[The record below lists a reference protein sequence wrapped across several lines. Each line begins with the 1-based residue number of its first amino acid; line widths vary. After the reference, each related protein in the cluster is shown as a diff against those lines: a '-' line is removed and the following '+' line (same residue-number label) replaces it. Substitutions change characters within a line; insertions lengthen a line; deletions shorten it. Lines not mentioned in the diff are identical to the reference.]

1 MLQTRLQ
8 SGFSSM
14 LVSFCSSA
22 AFSAGL
28 RACSGA
34 PENPQNQPQRSFPQ
48 DLRGADGQK
57 PEGEGKRKGGKTRLE
72 RKVMREQG
80 MERDGEKPKE
90 SGAQKEVEHGTISL
104 ALSAEMGLY
113 IEL

>member
-28 RACSGA
+28 RACSGP

-48 DLRGADGQK
+48 DLCGAEGQK
-57 PEGEGKRKGGKTRLE
+57 PEGEGKQKGGKPRLG
-72 RKVMREQG
+72 RGVMRERRGWREMVRSQRNQVRRKRRN
-80 MERDGEKPKE
+80 ME
-90 SGAQKEVEHGTISL
+90 Q
-104 ALSAEMGLY
+104 SA
-113 IEL
+113 